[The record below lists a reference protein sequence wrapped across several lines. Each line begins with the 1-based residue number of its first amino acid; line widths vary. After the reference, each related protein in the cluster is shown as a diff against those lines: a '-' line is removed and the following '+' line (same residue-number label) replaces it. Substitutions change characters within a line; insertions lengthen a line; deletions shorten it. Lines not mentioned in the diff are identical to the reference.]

1 MTGTALCIKDQ
12 EDHVI
17 IADLISGHED
27 TCEPLFK
34 QVLWHCDIDDH
45 REELKTEARQPEAG
59 AETDPSFG

>member
-1 MTGTALCIKDQ
+1 M
-12 EDHVI
+12 I